1 MPMTGDTVRRWHAD
15 LAWLPAG
22 GVRSAVLI
30 EAVGERFVSVRPDVR
45 AGDVPAGTV
54 RLPGLT
60 LPGLGNAHSHAF
72 HRALRGVVQA
82 GQGTFWTWRERM
94 YQVASL
100 LEPDSYLA
108 LARAVYAEMA
118 LAGGSCVGEFHY
130 LHHPAGG
137 ARDAHPHPIGRGPVE
152 AGPPGGGGP

>member
-15 LAWLPAG
+15 LAWLSAG
-22 GVRSAVLI
+22 GVWSVVFI
-30 EAVGERFVSVRPDVR
+30 EAAGERFVSVRPDVR
-45 AGDVPAGTV
+45 AGDVPVGIV
-54 RLPGLT
+54 RLSGLT
-60 LPGLGNAHSHAF
+60 LPGLANAHSHAF

-94 YQVASL
+94 YQVASR

-118 LAGGSCVGEFHY
+118 MAGITCVGEFH
-130 LHHPAGG
+130 
-137 ARDAHPHPIGRGPVE
+137 
-152 AGPPGGGGP
+152 